1 MEESDMRSLKG
12 IAIATV
18 FAMVSTVALAAG
30 ETSTEPSAWDK
41 FKAYT
46 HQQKQEALAEGKK
59 LVAETDEKID
69 ELKAQARESSAETKA
84 AYRRNMRDL
93 QHKEREAKVKL
104 AKLEKASSSAWD
116 ATKEGFANAYH
127 DLHRSYEKAVAAAK
141 K

>member
-1 MEESDMRSLKG
+1 MEESDMQSLKR

-18 FAMVSTVALAAG
+18 LALVSTVAVAAG
-30 ETSTEPSAWDK
+30 ETSTEPSAWEK

-46 HQQKQEALAEGKK
+46 HQQKQEAVAEGKK

-69 ELKAQARESSAETKA
+69 ELKAQAKESSAETKA

-93 QHKEREAKVKL
+93 QHKKREAKVEL

-127 DLHRSYEKAVAAAK
+127 DLHQSYEKAVAAAK